1 MTAPLDARDVRFAY
15 DARDVID
22 GVTVSVHA
30 GELVGVVG
38 PNGAGKSTLLR
49 VLLGFLPAKSGEV
62 RIGGTSIESLSRREI
77 ARRAAFVPQGF
88 YTDFAFGV
96 REMVA
101 MGRTAHLGRFEPERD
116 ADRAAIARA
125 MDATDVTQMTERT
138 FTTLSGGEQQRVLLA
153 RAFAQEAQL
162 LVLDEPTASLDLRH
176 AHELM
181 SIVRARTAD
190 GGAALA
196 ALHDLSLA
204 AKFCDRVV
212 VLHRGRIGADGP
224 PTEVLTEDLMRETF
238 EVDARV
244 RDIDGTLWID
254 VRGPAPAPNG

>member
-1 MTAPLDARDVRFAY
+1 MTTPLEVRDVRFAY
-15 DARDVID
+15 DERPVLD
-22 GVTVSVHA
+22 GVTLAVRA

-49 VLLGFLPAKSGEV
+49 VLLGFLPAESGEV
-62 RIGGTSIESLSRREI
+62 RVGGAAIGSLSRRDI

-88 YTDFAFGV
+88 HTDFAFGV

-125 MDATDVTQMTERT
+125 MDATDVGEMSDRP

-153 RAFAQEAQL
+153 RAFAQEAPL

-181 SIVRARTAD
+181 SIVRARTQD

-196 ALHDLSLA
+196 ALHDLALA
-204 AKFCDRVV
+204 ARFCDRLL

-224 PTEVLTEDLMRETF
+224 PAEVLTESLMRDTF
-238 EVDARV
+238 EVDARI
-244 RDIDGTLWID
+244 RNLDGALLID
-254 VRGPAPAPNG
+254 VRGAAEP